1 MTSVFPEA
9 MRLLELRQDEDED
22 GVGRKFFAA
31 VESVVYDGF
40 SPCPWNDYLK
50 CIPQNAESVDK
61 LLDESQ
67 MFMQGTRDIPERKQE
82 QAGGKHKTTKS
93 RKPRKQKGGDVI
105 SSFIEEL
112 KVANRLGTNVQ
123 KEVDKAYDKTQEER
137 LKAAAAIA
145 YISRLFVLGKED
157 NVDQLRDHYR
167 RKPYEMELDD
177 VMYKLVSYI
186 KNTRPE

>member
-1 MTSVFPEA
+1 MTSVFGDD
-9 MRLLELRQDEDED
+9 LQLVELRQEDE
-22 GVGRKFFAA
+22 GNGLGRKFFAA
-31 VESVVYDGF
+31 VESAVYDGF
-40 SPCPWNDYLK
+40 SPCPWTDYLK

-61 LLDESQ
+61 LLDESE
-67 MFMQGTRDIPERKQE
+67 MFMQGTRDIPEEDE
-82 QAGGKHKTTKS
+82 QAGGKGKK
-93 RKPRKQKGGDVI
+93 RKQKGGDVI

-112 KVANRLGTNVQ
+112 KVANRLGANVQ
-123 KEVDKAYDKTQEER
+123 KEVDKAYDNMQEER

-145 YISRLFVLGKED
+145 CISRLFVLGKED